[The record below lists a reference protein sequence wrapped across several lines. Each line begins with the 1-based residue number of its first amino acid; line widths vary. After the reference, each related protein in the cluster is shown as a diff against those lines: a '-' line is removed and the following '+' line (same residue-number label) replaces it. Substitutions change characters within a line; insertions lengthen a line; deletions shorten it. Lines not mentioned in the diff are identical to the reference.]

1 MAKEKFTIDFPMKSV
16 PVLLLWNYIST
27 SNGLEQWFADE
38 VKHIGKD
45 YIFTWN
51 GSEQEAALLGTRANN
66 YIRFR
71 WKDDNDRGYFEFKIQ
86 VSELTDATELVITD
100 FAEEDEIDDQIALW
114 NSQVEGLQRILGCL

>member
-51 GSEQEAALLGTRANN
+51 SSEQEAALLGTRANN